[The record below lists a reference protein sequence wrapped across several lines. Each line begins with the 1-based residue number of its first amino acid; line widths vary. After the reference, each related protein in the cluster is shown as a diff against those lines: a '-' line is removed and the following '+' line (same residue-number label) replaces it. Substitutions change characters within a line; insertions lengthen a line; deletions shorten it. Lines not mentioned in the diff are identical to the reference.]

1 MKSIVEFLKKN
12 DTLTKGITFV
22 NNANEEYFMSYH
34 EFIEKAK
41 SDSIIRTGDAI
52 LVKAS
57 HAMHFDKI
65 VEWLKEGK

>member
-1 MKSIVEFLKKN
+1 MERFHF
-12 DTLTKGITFV
+12 DTV
-22 NNANEEYFMSYH
+22 D

-41 SDSIIRTGDAI
+41 SDSIIRTGDTI